1 MTTAETFQDT
11 CEKSGVLEEMKKHP
25 LYADAS
31 RSSIK
36 HIFLDKDCIDKID
49 RFIDEYNEYIPD
61 IKANIL
67 AAIRSNSYVR
77 SYIKIFDE
85 ESIKELKRIKETIMD
100 GTDENFVL
108 CFTSRTD
115 SVGLEWFCKPV
126 CFVVD
131 VYETIQS
138 KQIKLEGL
146 ALKIVDSFEIPV
158 FMAYD
163 ITDGLSVGDAVNE
176 EHMEKARF
184 SSAGEILSYYKGW
197 KNYETLEW
205 ACDVTIRFNPSKTSE
220 RYIQEKLD
228 EINDDIMKEW
238 KDKNLITCKCCKR
251 HFYLSADE
259 KKWYDEKGFKYPHR
273 CSSCR
278 RTSRMKARDEMNRSY
293 DDDCGLFGPGY
304 FGY

>member
-1 MTTAETFQDT
+1 MTTYETFQDT
-11 CEKSGVLEEMKKHP
+11 CEKSGVLKEIREHP
-25 LYADAS
+25 LYVDAPS
-31 RSSIK
+31 SSIK
-36 HIFLDKDCIDKID
+36 HIFLDRNDYVDKID
-49 RFIDEYNEYIPD
+49 RIIDEHNEYLPD

-67 AAIRSNSYVR
+67 AAVRSNSYIR
-77 SYIKIFDE
+77 SHIKIFDE
-85 ESIKELKRIKETIMD
+85 ESINELQRIKHAITD

-115 SVGLEWFCKPV
+115 SVGLEWFCKPG

-146 ALKIVDSFEIPV
+146 KLKTVYNFEIPL

-163 ITDGLSVGDAVNE
+163 IIDGLSVGNAVNE
-176 EHMEKARF
+176 EHMTKARF

-197 KNYETLEW
+197 KNYDTLEGC
-205 ACDVTIRFNPSKTSE
+205 CDVIIRFNPSKTSE
-220 RYIQEKLD
+220 KYIQEKLD
-228 EINDDIMKEW
+228 EINDDIMKEL
-238 KDKNLITCKCCKR
+238 KDKNLIKCKVCER

-259 KKWYDEKGFKYPHR
+259 KKWYDDKGFKYPHR

-278 RTSRMKARDEMNRSY
+278 RSSRMKARDEQNLSY
-293 DDDCGLFGPGY
+293 DDYYRFFGLG
-304 FGY
+304 